1 MSRAI
6 AIVLTAMIFLC
17 AVGCDD
23 GAGTISF
30 HDKVINR
37 ADLSQ
42 ETIQWLEGYNELT
55 EEEQLSISY
64 IPEEIHS
71 ILYGD
76 IREEM
81 AVAAEA
87 GN

>member
-23 GAGTISF
+23 GADTIRF

-42 ETIQWLEGYNELT
+42 ETIQWLERYNELT

-64 IPEEIHS
+64 IPAEIHS

-76 IREEM
+76 VREEM
-81 AVAAEA
+81 AVAES